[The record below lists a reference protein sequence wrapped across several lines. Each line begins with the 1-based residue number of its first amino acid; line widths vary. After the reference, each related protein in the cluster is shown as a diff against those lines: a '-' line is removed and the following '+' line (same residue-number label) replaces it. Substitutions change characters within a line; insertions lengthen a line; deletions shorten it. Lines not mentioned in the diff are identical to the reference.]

1 MAGTTRPYDGR
12 EQTLVKHFI
21 LRRYLRRF
29 ARIVGSYWNTI
40 TYVDCFSGPWNA
52 QSQDLSDSSFAI
64 ALDELRSARE
74 TLQEGGRSLT
84 IRALFLESDPDAYS
98 RLREFAT
105 GVRDA
110 KVDTRNLRLTDAIDE
125 VLQFVAA
132 GGSSAF
138 PFVFIDP
145 TGWSGLDLEDIR
157 PLLRLHPGEVLINFM
172 TDYVRR
178 FVESP
183 RKETVASFNRFF
195 GCKGMKDRIQRIS
208 DPKDREDALVRSYA
222 EQFRQAGGY
231 PYACSAVV
239 LYPEVDRSYFHLIYA
254 TRSRRG
260 VEVFKEVERDA
271 IEFMEQARAGAQQR
285 RRVKRTK
292 QPELFEPEVCHETE
306 RVDLLRERYLA
317 QAREQITELLR
328 SQSAIRYDAVWD
340 AAMAWPLV
348 WDSDLKD
355 WIAAWKREG
364 RLTVEN
370 LKPRQKVP
378 KLGAGN
384 CLNWREARE

>member
-1 MAGTTRPYDGR
+1 MAGATRPYDGR

-29 ARIVGSYWNTI
+29 ARIVGSRWNVI

-74 TLQEGGRSLT
+74 TLRKGGRNLT
-84 IRALFLESDPDAYS
+84 IRALFLESDPNAYS
-98 RLREFAT
+98 RLREFAN

-110 KVDTRNLRLTDAIDE
+110 EVKTRNLRLTDAMDE
-125 VLQFVAA
+125 VLQFLAA

-157 PLLRLHPGEVLINFM
+157 PLLRVQPGEVLINFM

-183 RKETVASFNRFF
+183 QEETVESFNRFF
-195 GCKGMKDRIQRIS
+195 GCKGMKDRIQRIV
-208 DPKDREDALVRSYA
+208 DPREREDALVRSYG
-222 EQFRQAGGY
+222 EQVRRAGEY
-231 PYACSAVV
+231 RHTCSAVV

-260 VEVFKEVERDA
+260 VQVFKEVERNA
-271 IEFMEQARAGAQQR
+271 VEVMEKARAGAQQR
-285 RRVKRTK
+285 RRVNRTK
-292 QPELFEPEVCHETE
+292 QPELFDSEVCHQTQ
-306 RVDLLRERYLA
+306 RVEQLRERYLT
-317 QAREQITELLR
+317 QARDQITKLLQ
-328 SQSAIRYDAVWD
+328 SQSSLDYDAVWD
-340 AAMAWPLV
+340 IAMAWPLV

-355 WIAAWKREG
+355 WIAVWQQTG
-364 RLTVEN
+364 RVIIDN
-370 LKPRQKVP
+370 MKPRQRVP
-378 KLGAGN
+378 RLGEQNRLA
-384 CLNWREARE
+384 WREARD